1 MLLQQSET
9 FEQETVKE
17 KSILVT
23 LIGYLLQQRTC
34 EQNLTVQECLLIII
48 YVYEKIQ
55 NLTFFC
61 FADLHCSV
69 HTRACRTSR
78 DGSKQQTS
86 AQLKEG
92 RAACGRTVK
101 GVFFF
106 HISLYEMRHLLP
118 SRERVHVS

>member
-55 NLTFFC
+55 NLTFFLFC
-61 FADLHCSV
+61 RSALFCSHAGMPDIQRWVEAADI
-69 HTRACRTSR
+69 
-78 DGSKQQTS
+78 S
-86 AQLKEG
+86 AAQG
-92 RAACGRTVK
+92 RKSCLRTVK

-106 HISLYEMRHLLP
+106 SYFFI
-118 SRERVHVS
+118 